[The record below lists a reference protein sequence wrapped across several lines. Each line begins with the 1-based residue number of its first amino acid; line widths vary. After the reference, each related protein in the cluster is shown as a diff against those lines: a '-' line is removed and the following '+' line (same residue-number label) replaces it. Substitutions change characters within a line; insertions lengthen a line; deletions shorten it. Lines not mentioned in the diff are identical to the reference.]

1 MEQLQTVKADAMRSG
16 PIFTLL
22 VVILLLLQRQSNSQT
37 IFDAQSTQG
46 RTSTSELFLPYQHDP
61 ANQSLA
67 PGYSLH
73 PQGSHFAESTKT
85 IQPAN
90 RRPQSHRSFSGQVAQ
105 GTTMAPIHGTA
116 PVHGMAPVH
125 GTAPGIPAVD
135 WELATDFGAIL
146 RNDPIYADLQEHRTS
161 VFGDFLFLTARDV
174 DIAFATQVDGP
185 VANAAPLASASI
197 VNPDH
202 EGGIRVGGRWA
213 LDAGTSLTATYW
225 HFLSEAGNSLMLP
238 ANTGWIRSEVSH
250 PSTLAIAPDSLI
262 ASADDEI
269 SFQMVDLMI
278 ESLVCGQRDF
288 AIDVL
293 FGLRYAQLNEQFRSA
308 FAINGTTMVDSE
320 IDFNGL
326 GFRMGLEGKR
336 RLDCGLL
343 VYGQAFGNL
352 LMGEFSADYT
362 QRNALAGV
370 QATTAIDDEFR
381 FVPQLEFEL
390 GVGWQSSSGR
400 LRLRAGYY
408 IGTWFNVATSSEW
421 IDAVQR
427 NNISDVKGALLFDGM
442 TMRAEYRF

>member
-1 MEQLQTVKADAMRSG
+1 MRSG

-22 VVILLLLQRQSNSQT
+22 VAILLLLQRQSNGQT
-37 IFDAQSTQG
+37 IFDAQSTQA
-46 RTSTSELFLPYQHDP
+46 RTSASELFLPYQNDP
-61 ANQSLA
+61 VNQSLA

-73 PQGSHFAESTKT
+73 PQGSLYPETTNT
-85 IQPAN
+85 I
-90 RRPQSHRSFSGQVAQ
+90 RPVNKIPRTHRSVSGQIAH
-105 GTTMAPIHGTA
+105 GTTTAPIHGT
-116 PVHGMAPVH
+116 
-125 GTAPGIPAVD
+125 TPGIPAAD
-135 WELATDFGAIL
+135 WELATDFGAFL
-146 RNDPIYADLQEHRTS
+146 RSDPIYADIQEHRTS

-213 LDAGTSLTATYW
+213 MDAGTSLTATYW
-225 HFLSEAGNSLMLP
+225 HFRSEAANSLMFP
-238 ANTGWIRSEVSH
+238 ANTGWIRSEVTH
-250 PSTLAIAPDSLI
+250 PSTPAIAPDSLI
-262 ASADDEI
+262 ANADDEI

-278 ESLVCGQRDF
+278 ESLVCGERDF

-293 FGLRYAQLNEQFRSA
+293 FGLRYAQFNEQFRSA
-308 FAINGTTMVDSE
+308 FAINGSTIVDSE

-326 GFRMGLEGKR
+326 GIRLGLEGKR

-343 VYGQAFGNL
+343 VYGRVIGNL
-352 LMGEFSADYT
+352 LMGELSADYR

-370 QATTAIDDEFR
+370 QATNVIDDQFR

-427 NNISDVKGALLFDGM
+427 NNISDVKRSVLFDGM
-442 TMRAEYRF
+442 TIRAEYRF